1 MPTPKPPAA
10 PQIRDLPPM
19 TAGRFRVILADPPW
33 PYVTFSPK
41 DKGRRAEATMTR
53 WRSAPCRKQSAGR
66 RHERRSG
73 ALPRRG

>member
-41 DKGRRAEATMTR
+41 DKGRRAEAHYDTM
-53 WRSAPCRKQSAGR
+53 AI
-66 RHERRSG
+66 G
-73 ALPRRG
+73 ALPEAKRGKAA